1 VERDRSGRRH
11 PILVVIHNLFTTKNP
26 NMTYKD
32 LIEKLV
38 QHALETPTK
47 TAAINVTLSQHCG
60 VINAFIYSGGYIP
73 DAPIGH
79 TLTVYDTA
87 SPQQIALEYATLLD
101 YLGECPHTPAVT
113 PLELAK
119 TALVKSLEALQA
131 ERLES
136 ARLRSII
143 KFIGGQPIE

>member
-1 VERDRSGRRH
+1 
-11 PILVVIHNLFTTKNP
+11 
-26 NMTYKD
+26 MTYKN

-38 QHALETPTK
+38 QLALETPTK

-60 VINAFIYSGGYIP
+60 VINAFVYSGGYTP

-79 TLTVYDTA
+79 TLTIYDSA
-87 SPQQIALEYATLLD
+87 IPEQIALAYATLLD
-101 YLGECPHTPAVT
+101 YLAECPHPAAVT

-119 TALVKSLEALQA
+119 KAITATLEALIA

-143 KFIGGQPIE
+143 KLHCGLPIE

>member
-1 VERDRSGRRH
+1 
-11 PILVVIHNLFTTKNP
+11 
-26 NMTYKD
+26 MTYKD

-38 QHALETPTK
+38 QLALETPAK

-60 VINAFIYSGGYIP
+60 VINAFIYSGGYTP

-119 TALVKSLEALQA
+119 KAITATLEALEA

-136 ARLRSII
+136 ARLRAII
-143 KFIGGQPIE
+143 KLHCGLPIE

>member
-1 VERDRSGRRH
+1 
-11 PILVVIHNLFTTKNP
+11 
-26 NMTYKD
+26 MTYKD

-38 QHALETPTK
+38 QLALETPTK

-60 VINAFIYSGGYIP
+60 VINAFVYSGGYTP

-79 TLTVYDTA
+79 TLTIYDTA

-119 TALVKSLEALQA
+119 KAITATLEALQA

-136 ARLRSII
+136 ARLRAII
-143 KFIGGQPIE
+143 KLHCGHPIE

>member
-1 VERDRSGRRH
+1 
-11 PILVVIHNLFTTKNP
+11 
-26 NMTYKD
+26 MTYQN
-32 LIEKLV
+32 LIENLV
-38 QHALETPTK
+38 QLALKTPAK

-60 VINAFIYSGGYIP
+60 VINAFVYSGGYTP

-87 SPQQIALEYATLLD
+87 SPQQIELAYATLLD
-101 YLGECPHTPAVT
+101 YLDECPHPPAVT
-113 PLELAK
+113 PLEIAK
-119 TALVKSLEALQA
+119 TALVKSLEALQS

-143 KFIGGQPIE
+143 KLHCGLPIE

>member
-1 VERDRSGRRH
+1 
-11 PILVVIHNLFTTKNP
+11 
-26 NMTYKD
+26 MTYKD

-38 QHALETPTK
+38 QLALETPTK

-60 VINAFIYSGGYIP
+60 VINAFIYSGGYTP
-73 DAPIGH
+73 DAPIGY

-101 YLGECPHTPAVT
+101 YLAECPHPAAVT
-113 PLELAK
+113 PLEIAK
-119 TALVKSLEALQA
+119 KTIVQTLEALQA

-136 ARLRSII
+136 ARLRAII
-143 KFIGGQPIE
+143 KLHCGLPIE

>member
-1 VERDRSGRRH
+1 
-11 PILVVIHNLFTTKNP
+11 
-26 NMTYKD
+26 MTYQN

-38 QHALETPTK
+38 QFALKTPAK
-47 TAAINVTLSQHCG
+47 MASINVSLSQHCG
-60 VINAFIYSGGYIP
+60 VINAFVYSGGYTP

-79 TLTVYDTA
+79 SLTVYDTA
-87 SPQQIALEYATLLD
+87 SSEEIERAYEAFLN
-101 YLGECPHTPAVT
+101 YLVECPHPAAVT

-119 TALVKSLEALQA
+119 KAIVQTLEALDA

-143 KFIGGQPIE
+143 KLHCGLPIE

>member
-1 VERDRSGRRH
+1 
-11 PILVVIHNLFTTKNP
+11 
-26 NMTYKD
+26 MTYKD

-38 QHALETPTK
+38 QLALETPAK

-79 TLTVYDTA
+79 TLTIYDTA

-119 TALVKSLEALQA
+119 KAITATLEALQA

-136 ARLRSII
+136 ARLRQII
-143 KFIGGQPIE
+143 KLHCGLPIE

>member
-1 VERDRSGRRH
+1 
-11 PILVVIHNLFTTKNP
+11 
-26 NMTYKD
+26 MTYKN

-38 QHALETPTK
+38 QHALETPAK

-60 VINAFIYSGGYIP
+60 VINAFVYSGGYTP
-73 DAPIGH
+73 NAPIGH
-79 TLTVYDTA
+79 SLTVYDTA

-119 TALVKSLEALQA
+119 KAITATLDALQA

-143 KFIGGQPIE
+143 KLHCGLPIE

>member
-1 VERDRSGRRH
+1 
-11 PILVVIHNLFTTKNP
+11 
-26 NMTYKD
+26 MTYQN

-38 QHALETPTK
+38 QIALKTPAK
-47 TAAINVTLSQHCG
+47 MASINVSLSQHCG
-60 VINAFIYSGGYIP
+60 VINAFVYSGGYTP

-87 SPQQIALEYATLLD
+87 SPQQIALAYATLLD
-101 YLGECPHTPAVT
+101 YLAECPHPVATT

-119 TALVKSLEALQA
+119 KAIVATLEALQS

-143 KFIGGQPIE
+143 KLHCGLPIE

>member
-1 VERDRSGRRH
+1 
-11 PILVVIHNLFTTKNP
+11 
-26 NMTYKD
+26 MTYQN

-38 QHALETPTK
+38 QIALKTPAK
-47 TAAINVTLSQHCG
+47 MASINVSLSQHCG
-60 VINAFIYSGGYIP
+60 VINAFVYSGGYTP

-79 TLTVYDTA
+79 SLTVYDA
-87 SPQQIALEYATLLD
+87 ATSEEIERAYEAFLN
-101 YLGECPHTPAVT
+101 YLVECPHPAAVT

-119 TALVKSLEALQA
+119 KAIVQTLEALDA

-143 KFIGGQPIE
+143 KLHCGLPIE

>member
-1 VERDRSGRRH
+1 
-11 PILVVIHNLFTTKNP
+11 
-26 NMTYKD
+26 MTYKD

-38 QHALETPTK
+38 QLALETPTK

-60 VINAFIYSGGYIP
+60 VINAFIYSGGYTP

-79 TLTVYDTA
+79 TLTIYDTA

-119 TALVKSLEALQA
+119 KAITQTLEALMA

-136 ARLRSII
+136 ARLRAII
-143 KFIGGQPIE
+143 KLHCGLPIE

>member
-1 VERDRSGRRH
+1 
-11 PILVVIHNLFTTKNP
+11 
-26 NMTYKD
+26 MTYKD

-38 QHALETPTK
+38 QLALETPTK

-60 VINAFIYSGGYIP
+60 VINAFIYSGGYTP

-79 TLTVYDTA
+79 TLTIYDTA
-87 SPQQIALEYATLLD
+87 SPEQIALAYATLLD

-113 PLELAK
+113 PLELARK
-119 TALVKSLEALQA
+119 AITQTLEALMA

-143 KFIGGQPIE
+143 KLHCGLPIE

>member
-1 VERDRSGRRH
+1 
-11 PILVVIHNLFTTKNP
+11 
-26 NMTYKD
+26 MTYKN

-38 QHALETPTK
+38 QHALNTPTK

-60 VINAFIYSGGYIP
+60 VINAFVYSGGYTPNGI
-73 DAPIGH
+73 IGH
-79 TLTVYDTA
+79 SLTVYDHD
-87 SPQQIALEYATLLD
+87 SPQHITLAYATLLD

-119 TALVKSLEALQA
+119 KEIEQTLEALQA

-136 ARLRSII
+136 ARLRQII
-143 KFIGGQPIE
+143 KLHCGHPIE